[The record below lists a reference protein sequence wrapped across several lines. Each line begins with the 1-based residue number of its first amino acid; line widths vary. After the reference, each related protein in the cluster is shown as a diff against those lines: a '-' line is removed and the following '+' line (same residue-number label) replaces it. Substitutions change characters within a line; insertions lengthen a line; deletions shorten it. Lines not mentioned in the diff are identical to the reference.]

1 MIFRC
6 YKDIWRALYG
16 EKQEEEIL
24 HRYKE
29 RSLRMTG
36 VVSSPKSHPLSSPK
50 SFIGDKVTCH
60 PQLDWGSSVYFLFLY
75 FYQLEQVIY
84 SFFLYKKKKYF
95 LDSRF
100 RGNDLK
106 MIFRCYKDIWRALYG
121 EKQEE
126 ETLHRYKERS
136 QVDRGGVIPEITPAV
151 IPEIFYRG

>member
-1 MIFRC
+1 M
-6 YKDIWRALYG
+6 L
-16 EKQEEEIL
+16 QTVIL
-24 HRYKE
+24 ESIPTVIPECIYR
-29 RSLRMTG
+29 
-36 VVSSPKSHPLSSPK
+36 
-50 SFIGDKVTCH
+50 
-60 PQLDWGSSVYFLFLY
+60 GSSVYFLFLY